1 MVKSTAS
8 IRGIINMP
16 NLTNDKTRTRAHA
29 WWCPCGFP
37 LWGMFWGAVRCS
49 SGYHRWRIIYLPC
62 GRTHGTRGGQWHLLC
77 NLDIFL
83 WILYFWYEK
92 RGSSKT
98 YPVSNPETY
107 PFSTPETYP
116 FVEWGYI
123 SRRVTP
129 LSYRQSMFLST
140 PKRHPPPIFIFF
152 LTIVSCI
159 SIITVKSYISLANL
173 PTFSTYI

>member
-1 MVKSTAS
+1 MTKRVHGRGRINPLRLVLAVFPLGYVSGDCRPTATITDTKIKYLQGGRTQGTRHPPYICYAISTYF
-8 IRGIINMP
+8 
-16 NLTNDKTRTRAHA
+16 
-29 WWCPCGFP
+29 CGF
-37 LWGMFWGAVRCS
+37 C
-49 SGYHRWRIIYLPC
+49 
-62 GRTHGTRGGQWHLLC
+62 
-77 NLDIFL
+77 IFDMK
-83 WILYFWYEK
+83 K
-92 RGSSKT
+92 RGSPKT

-116 FVEWGYI
+116 FVECGYI

>member
-1 MVKSTAS
+1 MGGRVMIPLRLSLVGYVLGGCSVVLRLSAMQNY
-8 IRGIINMP
+8 IFA
-16 NLTNDKTRTRAHA
+16 LWAHA
-29 WWCPCGFP
+29 WD
-37 LWGMFWGAVRCS
+37 
-49 SGYHRWRIIYLPC
+49 
-62 GRTHGTRGGQWHLLC
+62 TGGQWHLLC

-83 WILYFWYEK
+83 WNLYFWYEK
-92 RGSSKT
+92 RGSPKT

-107 PFSTPETYP
+107 PFSIPETYP

-129 LSYRQSMFLST
+129 LSYRQSTFLST

-152 LTIVSCI
+152 LTIVNCI